1 MVWHGKQTPGI
12 PISTWKAFVRV
23 SRVARFSTPSFLP
36 AFLPSLSLPPPS
48 LPSFRIPYP
57 YLPVLTPISSRGR
70 GQVHLQP
77 SNQPFIMVLVTSY
90 YRGCCLF
97 FCFFCSL
104 GRLVG
109 KGSLFT
115 TPVNPPRNT
124 PISVLLKFLGDFL
137 RNLFGHVCV
146 VLMNAHARTPRRRIV
161 RQRTIAKRG
170 KGIAERAQFLV

>member
-12 PISTWKAFVRV
+12 PIPTWKAFVRV

-36 AFLPSLSLPPPS
+36 AFLPSPSLPPSSLPPPS
-48 LPSFRIPYP
+48 LLPPSLPSAYHTHTYP
-57 YLPVLTPISSRGR
+57 YLPVPTPISSRGR

-77 SNQPFIMVLVTSY
+77 TNQPFIMVLVTSY

-124 PISVLLKFLGDFL
+124 P
-137 RNLFGHVCV
+137 
-146 VLMNAHARTPRRRIV
+146 T
-161 RQRTIAKRG
+161 
-170 KGIAERAQFLV
+170 